1 MKMGLMVGTD
11 GRTASVDDVVNIARK
26 AESAGFDSLWMANV
40 FSLDA
45 IMTLA
50 TAARETERI
59 EVGTAVTPTYPRHP
73 TAIAQQAATAASMA
87 NNRFVLGIGLSH
99 KMVIEDMLGMSFD
112 KPARHMK
119 EYLDVLIPLLRGDV
133 VNYDGNE
140 YRVHNTQIDVAGVDD
155 VPVIIAAL
163 GPAMLKLAG
172 AMSAGTNTWM
182 VGPKT
187 MESHIVARMSAAA
200 SAAGKSAPRIIG
212 GFPIVLTSKVE
223 ETRAALAAPLA
234 IYGQL
239 PSYRDMLDREGL
251 ANPQDLALI
260 GDEAELRAGIERIR
274 DSGVTDFN
282 AAIVATEDDAYART
296 FEFLAS
302 LRL

>member
-1 MKMGLMVGTD
+1 MKKGLMTGADGGTK
-11 GRTASVDDVVNIARK
+11 SLDDIVAIAQK
-26 AESAGFDSLWMANV
+26 AEVAGFDSLWMANV

-45 IMTLA
+45 IMTLG
-50 TAARETERI
+50 TAGRETDRI

-73 TAIAQQAATAASMA
+73 SAIAQQAVTAASMA
-87 NNRFVLGIGLSH
+87 KNRFTLGIGLSH
-99 KMVIEDMLGMSFD
+99 KMVIEDMLGMSFA

-119 EYLDVLIPLLRGDV
+119 EYLDVLIPLLRGDL

-140 YRVHNTQIDVAGVDD
+140 YRVHNTQIKVPGVDD

-163 GPAMLKLAG
+163 GPVMLKLAG
-172 AMSAGTNTWM
+172 ELTAGTNTWM

-187 MESHIVARMSAAA
+187 MEQHIVVRLSAAA
-200 SAAGKSAPRIIG
+200 SAAGRPSPRVIG
-212 GFPIVLTSKVE
+212 GFPVVLTNAVDQ
-223 ETRAALAAPLA
+223 TRTALAEPLA

-251 ANPQDLALI
+251 AHPQDIALI
-260 GDEAELRAGIERIR
+260 GDEAVLRAGIKRIEE
-274 DSGVTDFN
+274 SGVTDFN
-282 AAIVATEDDAYART
+282 AAIMAGDGETYERT

-302 LRL
+302 L

>member
-1 MKMGLMVGTD
+1 MKMGLMSGTD
-11 GRTASVDDVVNIARK
+11 DRSGSIDAVVNFAKK
-26 AESAGFDSLWMANV
+26 AEAAGFDSLWMANI

-50 TAARETERI
+50 TAARETKRI

-73 TAIAQQAATAASMA
+73 SAIAQQAVTAASMA

-119 EYLDVLIPLLRGDV
+119 EYLDVLMPLLRGEV
-133 VNYDGNE
+133 VNYDGDQ
-140 YRVHNTQIDVAGVDD
+140 YSVHSTQIQVAGVKD
-155 VPVIIAAL
+155 VPVVIAAL

-172 AMSAGTNTWM
+172 EFSDGTNTWM

-187 MESHIVARMSAAA
+187 MESHIAARLNAAA
-200 SAAGKSAPRIIG
+200 SAAGRATPRIIG
-212 GFPIVLTSKVE
+212 GFPVVLTTKID
-223 ETRAALAAPLA
+223 ETRAALAEPLA

-239 PSYRDMLDREGL
+239 PSYRGMLDKEGL
-251 ANPQDLALI
+251 AEPQDMALI
-260 GDEAELRAGIERIR
+260 GDEAALRVGIDRIR

-282 AAIVATEDDAYART
+282 AAIVASDDETYERT

-302 LRL
+302 LN

>member
-1 MKMGLMVGTD
+1 MKMGLMSGTD
-11 GRTASVDDVVNIARK
+11 ERASSVDAVVNMAKK
-26 AESAGFDSLWMANV
+26 AEAAGFDSLWMANI

-50 TAARETERI
+50 TAARETQCI

-73 TAIAQQAATAASMA
+73 SAIAQQAVTAASMA

-119 EYLDVLIPLLRGDV
+119 EYLDVLMPLLRGDV
-133 VNYDGNE
+133 VNYDGDQ
-140 YRVHNTQIDVAGVDD
+140 YSVHNTQVQVAGVDD
-155 VPVIIAAL
+155 VPVVIAAL

-172 AMSAGTNTWM
+172 ELSDGTNTWM

-187 MESHIVARMSAAA
+187 MESHIAARLNSAA
-200 SAAGKSAPRIIG
+200 SAAGRSTPRIIG
-212 GFPIVLTSKVE
+212 GFPVVLTNKID
-223 ETRAALAAPLA
+223 ETRAGLAEPLA

-239 PSYRDMLDREGL
+239 PSYRGMLDREGL
-251 ANPQDLALI
+251 AEPQDMALI
-260 GDEAELRAGIERIR
+260 GDESALRAGIDRIR

-282 AAIVATEDDAYART
+282 AAIVAGDDETYERT

-302 LRL
+302 LN

>member
-1 MKMGLMVGTD
+1 MKKGLMTGAD
-11 GRTASVDDVVNIARK
+11 GGANSVDDIVALAQK
-26 AESAGFDSLWMANV
+26 AEAGGFDSLWMANI

-50 TAARETERI
+50 AAGRETQRI

-73 TAIAQQAATAASMA
+73 SAIAQQALTAANMA
-87 NNRFVLGIGLSH
+87 KNRFTLGIGLSH
-99 KMVIEDMLGMSFD
+99 KMVIEDMLGMSFA

-133 VNYDGNE
+133 VDYDGTE
-140 YRVHNTQIDVAGVDD
+140 YRVHNTQIQVPGVDD

-172 AMSAGTNTWM
+172 EMTGGTNTWM

-187 MESHIVARMSAAA
+187 MEAHIVARLNAAA
-200 SAAGKSAPRIIG
+200 SAAGRPAPRVIG
-212 GFPIVLTSKVE
+212 GFPVVLTNAVE
-223 ETRAALAAPLA
+223 ETRAALAEPLA

-239 PSYRDMLDREGL
+239 PSYRAMLDREGL
-251 ANPQDLALI
+251 AQPQDMALI
-260 GDEAELRAGIERIR
+260 GDEAALRAGIRRIEE
-274 DSGVTDFN
+274 SGVTDFN
-282 AAIVATEDDAYART
+282 AAIMAGDGETFERT

-302 LRL
+302 L

>member
-1 MKMGLMVGTD
+1 MKKGLMSGAD
-11 GRTASVDDVVNIARK
+11 GGANSVDDIVALAQK
-26 AESAGFDSLWMANV
+26 AEAGGFDSLWMANI

-50 TAARETERI
+50 AAGRETQRI

-73 TAIAQQAATAASMA
+73 SAIAQQALTAANMTK
-87 NNRFVLGIGLSH
+87 NRFTLGIGLSH
-99 KMVIEDMLGMSFD
+99 KMVIEDMLGMSFA

-133 VNYDGNE
+133 VAYDGNE
-140 YRVHNTQIDVAGVDD
+140 YRVHNTQIQVPGVDD

-172 AMSAGTNTWM
+172 ELTGGTNTWM

-187 MESHIVARMSAAA
+187 METHIVARLNAAA
-200 SAAGKSAPRIIG
+200 SAAGRPAPRVIG
-212 GFPIVLTSKVE
+212 GFPVVLTNAVE
-223 ETRAALAAPLA
+223 ETRAALAEPLA

-239 PSYRDMLDREGL
+239 PSYRAMLDREGL
-251 ANPQDLALI
+251 AAPQDMALI
-260 GDEAELRAGIERIR
+260 GDEATLRAGIRRIEE
-274 DSGVTDFN
+274 SGVTDFN
-282 AAIVATEDDAYART
+282 AAIMAGDGDTFERT

-302 LRL
+302 L

>member
-1 MKMGLMVGTD
+1 MKKGLMTGADGGNKSLDDMVGL
-11 GRTASVDDVVNIARK
+11 AKK
-26 AESAGFDSLWMANV
+26 AEAAGFDSLWMANV

-45 IMTLA
+45 IMTLG
-50 TAARETERI
+50 TAGRETERI

-73 TAIAQQAATAASMA
+73 SAIAQQAVTAASMA
-87 NNRFVLGIGLSH
+87 RNRFVLGIGLSH
-99 KMVIEDMLGMSFD
+99 KMVIEDMLGMSFA
-112 KPARHMK
+112 KPARHMR
-119 EYLDVLIPLLRGDV
+119 EYLEVLIPLLSGEV

-140 YRVHNTQIDVAGVDD
+140 YRVHNTQVQVPGVDD

-172 AMSAGTNTWM
+172 ELTAGTNTWM

-187 MESHIVARMSAAA
+187 MEEHIVARMSAAA
-200 SAAGKSAPRIIG
+200 TAAGKPAPRVIG
-212 GFPIVLTSKVE
+212 GFPVVLTNAVD
-223 ETRAALAAPLA
+223 ETRAALAEPLA

-251 ANPQDLALI
+251 AQPQDMALI
-260 GDEAELRAGIERIR
+260 GDEATLRAGIKRIEE
-274 DSGVTDFN
+274 SGVTDFN
-282 AAIVATEDDAYART
+282 AAIMAGDGETYDRT

-302 LRL
+302 L

>member
-1 MKMGLMVGTD
+1 MTGADGGTN
-11 GRTASVDDVVNIARK
+11 SLDDIVAIAQK
-26 AESAGFDSLWMANV
+26 AEAGGFDSLWMANI

-45 IMTLA
+45 IMTLG
-50 TAARETERI
+50 TAGRETQHI

-73 TAIAQQAATAASMA
+73 SAIAQQALTAASMA
-87 NNRFVLGIGLSH
+87 RNRFTLGIGLSH
-99 KMVIEDMLGMSFD
+99 RMVIEDMLGMSFA

-140 YRVHNTQIDVAGVDD
+140 YRVHNTQIKVPGVDD

-172 AMSAGTNTWM
+172 ELTAGTNTWM

-187 MESHIVARMSAAA
+187 MEQHIVARLNAAA
-200 SAAGKSAPRIIG
+200 TAAGRPAPRVIG
-212 GFPIVLTSKVE
+212 GFPVVLTNAVE
-223 ETRAALAAPLA
+223 ETRAALAEPLA

-239 PSYRDMLDREGL
+239 PSYRAMLDREGL
-251 ANPQDLALI
+251 AHPQDLALI
-260 GDEAELRAGIERIR
+260 GDEAALRAGIRRIEE
-274 DSGVTDFN
+274 SGVTDFN
-282 AAIVATEDDAYART
+282 AAIMAADSETYNRT
-296 FEFLAS
+296 FGFLAS
-302 LRL
+302 L

>member
-1 MKMGLMVGTD
+1 MKMGLMSGTD
-11 GRTASVDDVVNIARK
+11 ERASSVDAVVNMVKK
-26 AESAGFDSLWMANV
+26 AEVAGFDSLWMANI

-50 TAARETERI
+50 TAARETQRI

-73 TAIAQQAATAASMA
+73 SAIAQQAVTAASMA

-119 EYLDVLIPLLRGDV
+119 EYLDVLMPLLRGDV
-133 VNYDGNE
+133 VNYDGDQ
-140 YRVHNTQIDVAGVDD
+140 YSVHNTQVQVAGVDD
-155 VPVIIAAL
+155 VPVVIAAL

-172 AMSAGTNTWM
+172 ELSDGTNTWM

-187 MESHIVARMSAAA
+187 MESHIAARLNSAA
-200 SAAGKSAPRIIG
+200 SAAGRSTPRIIG
-212 GFPIVLTSKVE
+212 GFPVVLTNKID
-223 ETRAALAAPLA
+223 ETRAGLAEPLA

-239 PSYRDMLDREGL
+239 PSYRGMLDREGL
-251 ANPQDLALI
+251 AEPQDMALI
-260 GDEAELRAGIERIR
+260 GDESALRAGIDRIR

-282 AAIVATEDDAYART
+282 AAIVAGDDETYERT

-302 LRL
+302 LN

>member
-1 MKMGLMVGTD
+1 MKKGLMTGADGGTK
-11 GRTASVDDVVNIARK
+11 SLDDIVAIAQK
-26 AESAGFDSLWMANV
+26 AEAAGFDSLWMANV

-45 IMTLA
+45 IMTLG
-50 TAARETERI
+50 TAGRETQRI

-73 TAIAQQAATAASMA
+73 SAIAQQAVTAASMA
-87 NNRFVLGIGLSH
+87 KNRFTLGIGLSH
-99 KMVIEDMLGMSFD
+99 KMVIEDMLGMSFA

-119 EYLDVLIPLLRGDV
+119 EYLEVLIPLLRGDL

-140 YRVHNTQIDVAGVDD
+140 YRVHNTQIKVPGVDD

-163 GPAMLKLAG
+163 GPVMLKLAG
-172 AMSAGTNTWM
+172 ELTAGTNTWM

-187 MESHIVARMSAAA
+187 MEKHIVARLSAAA
-200 SAAGKSAPRIIG
+200 SAAGRPAPRVIG
-212 GFPIVLTSKVE
+212 GFPVVLTNAVD
-223 ETRAALAAPLA
+223 ETRAALAEPLA

-251 ANPQDLALI
+251 AHPQDMALI
-260 GDEAELRAGIERIR
+260 GDETVLRAGIKRIEE
-274 DSGVTDFN
+274 SGVTDFN
-282 AAIVATEDDAYART
+282 AAIMAGDGDTFERT

-302 LRL
+302 L

>member
-1 MKMGLMVGTD
+1 MKKGLMSGAD
-11 GRTASVDDVVNIARK
+11 GGANSVDDIVALAQK
-26 AESAGFDSLWMANV
+26 AEAGGFDSLWMANI

-50 TAARETERI
+50 AAGRETHRI

-73 TAIAQQAATAASMA
+73 SAIAQQALTAANMTK
-87 NNRFVLGIGLSH
+87 NRFTLGIGLSH
-99 KMVIEDMLGMSFD
+99 KMVIEDMLGMSFA

-133 VNYDGNE
+133 VAYDGNE
-140 YRVHNTQIDVAGVDD
+140 YRVHNTQIQVPGVDD

-172 AMSAGTNTWM
+172 ELTGGTNTWM

-187 MESHIVARMSAAA
+187 METHIVARLNAAA
-200 SAAGKSAPRIIG
+200 SAAGRPAPRVIG
-212 GFPIVLTSKVE
+212 GFPVVLTNAVE
-223 ETRAALAAPLA
+223 ETRAALAEPLA

-239 PSYRDMLDREGL
+239 PSYRAMLDREGL
-251 ANPQDLALI
+251 AAPQDMALI
-260 GDEAELRAGIERIR
+260 GDETALRAGIRRIEE
-274 DSGVTDFN
+274 SGVTDFN
-282 AAIVATEDDAYART
+282 AAIMAGDGETFERT

-302 LRL
+302 L

>member
-1 MKMGLMVGTD
+1 MKKGLMTGADGGTK
-11 GRTASVDDVVNIARK
+11 SLDDIVAIAQK
-26 AESAGFDSLWMANV
+26 AEVAGFDSLWMANV

-45 IMTLA
+45 IMTLG
-50 TAARETERI
+50 TAGRETDRI

-73 TAIAQQAATAASMA
+73 SAIAQQAVTAASMA
-87 NNRFVLGIGLSH
+87 KNRFTLGIGLSH
-99 KMVIEDMLGMSFD
+99 KMVIEDMLGMSFA

-119 EYLDVLIPLLRGDV
+119 EYLDVLIPLLRGDL

-140 YRVHNTQIDVAGVDD
+140 YRVHNTQIKVPGVDD

-163 GPAMLKLAG
+163 GPVMLKLAG
-172 AMSAGTNTWM
+172 ELTAGTNTWM

-187 MESHIVARMSAAA
+187 MEQHIVVRLSAAA
-200 SAAGKSAPRIIG
+200 SAAGRPSPRVIG
-212 GFPIVLTSKVE
+212 GFPVVLTNAVDQ
-223 ETRAALAAPLA
+223 TRAALAEPLA

-251 ANPQDLALI
+251 AHPQDIALI
-260 GDEAELRAGIERIR
+260 GDEAVLRAGIKRIEE
-274 DSGVTDFN
+274 SGVTDFN
-282 AAIVATEDDAYART
+282 AAIMAGDGETYERT

-302 LRL
+302 L

>member
-1 MKMGLMVGTD
+1 MRKGLMSGAD
-11 GRTASVDDVVNIARK
+11 GGANSVDDIVAMARK
-26 AESAGFDSLWMANV
+26 AEAGGFDSLWMANI

-50 TAARETERI
+50 TAGRETQRI

-73 TAIAQQAATAASMA
+73 SAIAQQALTAASMA
-87 NNRFVLGIGLSH
+87 KNRFTLGIGLSH
-99 KMVIEDMLGMSFD
+99 KMVIEDMLGMSFA

-133 VNYDGNE
+133 VDHDGDE
-140 YRVHNTQIDVAGVDD
+140 YRVHNTQITVPGVDD

-172 AMSAGTNTWM
+172 ELAGGTNTWM

-187 MESHIVARMSAAA
+187 MEQHIVARLNAAA
-200 SAAGKSAPRIIG
+200 SAAGRPAPRVIG
-212 GFPIVLTSKVE
+212 GFPVVLTNAVE

-239 PSYRDMLDREGL
+239 PSYRAMLDREGL
-251 ANPQDLALI
+251 AHPQDLALI
-260 GDEAELRAGIERIR
+260 GDEAALRAGIRRIEE
-274 DSGVTDFN
+274 SGVTDFN
-282 AAIVATEDDAYART
+282 AAIMAGDGTTFDRT

-302 LRL
+302 L

>member
-1 MKMGLMVGTD
+1 MVGAD
-11 GRTASVDDVVNIARK
+11 GASSSVDDVVGIARK
-26 AESAGFDSLWMANV
+26 AEAAGLDSLWMANI

-50 TAARETERI
+50 TAARETKRI

-73 TAIAQQAATAASMA
+73 TAIAQQAVTAASMA
-87 NNRFVLGIGLSH
+87 SNRFVLGIGLSH

-112 KPARHMK
+112 RPARHMR

-133 VNYDGNE
+133 VNYDGDE
-140 YRVHNTQIDVAGVDD
+140 YRVHNTQVAVDGVDD

-172 AMSAGTNTWM
+172 EKAAGTNTWM

-187 MESHIVARMSAAA
+187 MEGHIVARMAAA
-200 SAAGKSAPRIIG
+200 SAAAGKSAPRVIG
-212 GFPIVLTSKVE
+212 GFPIALTTKVD
-223 ETRAALAAPLA
+223 ETRAALAEPLA
-234 IYGQL
+234 VYGQL
-239 PSYRDMLDREGL
+239 PSYRGMLDREGI
-251 ANPQDLALI
+251 AHPHDLALI
-260 GDEAELRAGIERIR
+260 GDEAELRASIDRIR

-282 AAIVATEDDAYART
+282 AAIMATEDGVYDRT
-296 FEFLAS
+296 FDFLAS
-302 LRL
+302 LAA

>member
-1 MKMGLMVGTD
+1 MKMGLMSGTD
-11 GRTASVDDVVNIARK
+11 ERASSVDAVVNMAKK
-26 AESAGFDSLWMANV
+26 AEAAGFDSLWMANI

-50 TAARETERI
+50 TAARETQRI

-73 TAIAQQAATAASMA
+73 SAIAQQAVTAASMA

-119 EYLDVLIPLLRGDV
+119 EYLDVLMPLLRGDV
-133 VNYDGNE
+133 VNYDGDQ
-140 YRVHNTQIDVAGVDD
+140 YSVHNTQVQVAGVDD
-155 VPVIIAAL
+155 VPVVIAAL

-172 AMSAGTNTWM
+172 ELSDGTNTWM

-187 MESHIVARMSAAA
+187 MESHIAARLNSAA
-200 SAAGKSAPRIIG
+200 SAAGRSTPRIIG
-212 GFPIVLTSKVE
+212 GFPVVLTNKID
-223 ETRAALAAPLA
+223 ETRAGLAEPLA

-239 PSYRDMLDREGL
+239 PSYRGMLDREGL
-251 ANPQDLALI
+251 AEPQDMALI
-260 GDEAELRAGIERIR
+260 GDESALRAGIDRIR

-282 AAIVATEDDAYART
+282 AAIVAGDDETYERT

-302 LRL
+302 LN

>member
-1 MKMGLMVGTD
+1 MKMGLMSGTD
-11 GRTASVDDVVNIARK
+11 ERASSVDAVVNMVKK
-26 AESAGFDSLWMANV
+26 AEVAGFDSLWMANI

-50 TAARETERI
+50 TAARETQRI

-73 TAIAQQAATAASMA
+73 SAIAQQAVTAASMA

-119 EYLDVLIPLLRGDV
+119 EYLDVLMPLLRGDV
-133 VNYDGNE
+133 VNYDGDQ
-140 YRVHNTQIDVAGVDD
+140 YSVHNTEVQVVGVDD
-155 VPVIIAAL
+155 VPVVIAAL

-172 AMSAGTNTWM
+172 ELSDGTNTWM

-187 MESHIVARMSAAA
+187 MESHIAARLNSAA
-200 SAAGKSAPRIIG
+200 SAAGRSTPRIIG
-212 GFPIVLTSKVE
+212 GFPVVLTNKID
-223 ETRAALAAPLA
+223 ETRAGLAEPLA

-239 PSYRDMLDREGL
+239 PSYRGMLDREGL
-251 ANPQDLALI
+251 AEPQDMALI
-260 GDEAELRAGIERIR
+260 GDESALRAGIDRIR

-282 AAIVATEDDAYART
+282 AAIVAGDDETYERT

-302 LRL
+302 LN

>member
-1 MKMGLMVGTD
+1 MRKGLMTGAD
-11 GRTASVDDVVNIARK
+11 GAAHTVDDIVALAQK
-26 AESAGFDSLWMANV
+26 AEAGGFDSLWMANI

-50 TAARETERI
+50 AAGRETQRI

-73 TAIAQQAATAASMA
+73 SAIAQQALTAASMA
-87 NNRFVLGIGLSH
+87 KNRFTLGIGLSH
-99 KMVIEDMLGMSFD
+99 KMVIEDMLGMSFA

-133 VNYDGNE
+133 VDYDGDE
-140 YRVHNTQIDVAGVDD
+140 YRVHNTQIQVPGVDD

-172 AMSAGTNTWM
+172 ELSGGTNTWM

-187 MESHIVARMSAAA
+187 MEQHIVARLNAAA
-200 SAAGKSAPRIIG
+200 NAAGRPTPRVIG
-212 GFPIVLTSKVE
+212 GFPVVLTNAVE
-223 ETRAALAAPLA
+223 ETRAALAEPLA

-239 PSYRDMLDREGL
+239 PSYRAMLDREGL
-251 ANPQDLALI
+251 AEPQDMALI
-260 GDEAELRAGIERIR
+260 GDEAALRAGIRRIEE
-274 DSGVTDFN
+274 SGVTDFN
-282 AAIVATEDDAYART
+282 AAIMAGDGATFERT

-302 LRL
+302 L

>member
-1 MKMGLMVGTD
+1 MKMGLMVGAD
-11 GRTASVDDVVNIARK
+11 GAAATVDDIVNIAKK
-26 AESAGFDSLWMANV
+26 AETAGFDSLWMANI

-50 TAARETERI
+50 TAGRETTRI
-59 EVGTAVTPTYPRHP
+59 ELGTAVTPTYPRHP
-73 TAIAQQAATAASMA
+73 SAMAQQALTAANMT

-119 EYLDVLIPLLRGDV
+119 AYLDVLLPLLRGEM
-133 VNYDGNE
+133 VNCDSGE
-140 YRVHNTQIDVAGVDD
+140 YRVHNTQLAVPGVDD
-155 VPVIIAAL
+155 VPTVIAAL

-172 AMSAGTNTWM
+172 EFSAGTNTWM

-187 MESHIVARMSAAA
+187 METHIVARMSAAA
-200 SAAGKSAPRIIG
+200 AAAGKATPRVIG
-212 GFPIVLTSKVE
+212 GFPVVLTNKVAE
-223 ETRAALAAPLA
+223 ARGALSAPLA

-239 PSYRDMLDREGL
+239 PSYRGMLDREGL
-251 ANPQDLALI
+251 AQPEDMALI
-260 GDEAELRAGIERIR
+260 GDEAVLRAGIERIR

-282 AAIVATEDDAYART
+282 AAIMATDADGYERT

-302 LRL
+302 LNA

>member
-1 MKMGLMVGTD
+1 MTGADGGTN
-11 GRTASVDDVVNIARK
+11 SLDDIVAIAQK
-26 AESAGFDSLWMANV
+26 AEAGGFDSLWMANI

-45 IMTLA
+45 IMTLG
-50 TAARETERI
+50 TAGRETQHI

-73 TAIAQQAATAASMA
+73 SAIAQQALTAASMA
-87 NNRFVLGIGLSH
+87 RNRFTLGIGLSH
-99 KMVIEDMLGMSFD
+99 KMVIEDMLGMSFA

-140 YRVHNTQIDVAGVDD
+140 YRVHNTQVKVPGVDD

-172 AMSAGTNTWM
+172 ELTAGTNTWM

-187 MESHIVARMSAAA
+187 MEDHIVARLNAAA
-200 SAAGKSAPRIIG
+200 TTAGRPAPRVIG
-212 GFPIVLTSKVE
+212 GFPVVLTNAVE
-223 ETRAALAAPLA
+223 ETRAALAEPLA

-239 PSYRDMLDREGL
+239 PSYRAMLDREGL
-251 ANPQDLALI
+251 AHPQDMALI
-260 GDEAELRAGIERIR
+260 GDEAALRAGIRRIEE
-274 DSGVTDFN
+274 SGVTDFN
-282 AAIVATEDDAYART
+282 AAIMAADSETYERT
-296 FEFLAS
+296 FGFLAS
-302 LRL
+302 L

>member
-1 MKMGLMVGTD
+1 MKKGLMTGADGGTN
-11 GRTASVDDVVNIARK
+11 SLDDIVAIAQK
-26 AESAGFDSLWMANV
+26 AEAGGFDSLWMANI

-45 IMTLA
+45 IMTLG
-50 TAARETERI
+50 TAGRETQHI

-73 TAIAQQAATAASMA
+73 SAIAQQALTAASMA
-87 NNRFVLGIGLSH
+87 RNRFTLGIGLSH
-99 KMVIEDMLGMSFD
+99 KMVIEDMLGMSFA

-140 YRVHNTQIDVAGVDD
+140 YRVHNTQVKVPGVDD

-172 AMSAGTNTWM
+172 ELTAGTNTWM

-187 MESHIVARMSAAA
+187 MEDHIVARLNAAA
-200 SAAGKSAPRIIG
+200 TTAGRPAPRVIG
-212 GFPIVLTSKVE
+212 GFPVVLTNAVE
-223 ETRAALAAPLA
+223 ETRAALAEPLA

-239 PSYRDMLDREGL
+239 PSYRAMLDREGL
-251 ANPQDLALI
+251 AHPQDMALI
-260 GDEAELRAGIERIR
+260 GDEAALRAGIRRIEE
-274 DSGVTDFN
+274 SGVTDFN
-282 AAIVATEDDAYART
+282 AAIMAADSETYERT
-296 FEFLAS
+296 FGFLAS
-302 LRL
+302 L

>member
-1 MKMGLMVGTD
+1 MKMGLMSGTD
-11 GRTASVDDVVNIARK
+11 ERASSVDAVVNMAKK
-26 AESAGFDSLWMANV
+26 AEAAGFDSLWMANI

-50 TAARETERI
+50 TAARETQRI

-73 TAIAQQAATAASMA
+73 SAIAQQAVTAASMA

-119 EYLDVLIPLLRGDV
+119 EYLDVLMPLLRGDV
-133 VNYDGNE
+133 VNYDGDQ
-140 YRVHNTQIDVAGVDD
+140 YSVHNTQVQVAGVDD
-155 VPVIIAAL
+155 VPVVIAAL
-163 GPAMLKLAG
+163 GPVMLKLAG
-172 AMSAGTNTWM
+172 ELSDGTNTWM

-187 MESHIVARMSAAA
+187 MESHIAARLNSAA
-200 SAAGKSAPRIIG
+200 SAAGRSVPRIIG
-212 GFPIVLTSKVE
+212 GFPVVLTNKID
-223 ETRAALAAPLA
+223 ETRAGLAEPLA

-239 PSYRDMLDREGL
+239 PSYRGMLDREGL
-251 ANPQDLALI
+251 AEPQDMALI
-260 GDEAELRAGIERIR
+260 GDESALRTGIDRIR

-282 AAIVATEDDAYART
+282 AAIVAGDDETYERT

-302 LRL
+302 LN